1 MYRIKQD
8 QRTIRSSQLIYEAL
22 ATLMREK
29 PFTKITVT
37 NVVETAQVGRTTFYR
52 IFDEIED
59 ILRMRCDQVFDELMA
74 YFVAYR
80 QENRLPERGVLLK
93 PLLRYFYLHS
103 DIIDLLLRAR
113 RMDILQDAFRA
124 RSQGMQARV
133 AQQMQVAD
141 EYVEY
146 IVEMRLNVMIAIVAH
161 WVKTGKRQAPD
172 ELADTLKAMLNNMIT
187 VDQLL

>member
-8 QRTIRSSQLIYEAL
+8 QRTIRSSQLIYQAL

-59 ILRMRCDQVFDELMA
+59 ILRMRCDQVFDELVA
-74 YFVAYR
+74 YIVAYR
-80 QENRLPERGVLLK
+80 QEDRSPEPGMLLK
-93 PLLRYFYLHS
+93 PMLRYFYLHS

-113 RMDILQDAFRA
+113 RMDILQDAFRERA
-124 RSQGMQARV
+124 QGIQAQA

-141 EYVEY
+141 EYVAY
-146 IVEMRLNVMIAIVAH
+146 GVEIRINLMIAIVAH
-161 WVKTGKRQAPD
+161 WVRTGKRQAPD
-172 ELADTLKAMLNNMIT
+172 ELADTLKAMLNSMISI
-187 VDQLL
+187 DQLL

>member
-8 QRTIRSSQLIYEAL
+8 QRTIRSSQLIYDAL

-29 PFTKITVT
+29 PFTKISVT
-37 NVVETAQVGRTTFYR
+37 NIVETAQVGRTTFYR

-59 ILRMRCDQVFDELMA
+59 ILRMRCDQVFDELIA
-74 YFVAYR
+74 YFIAYR
-80 QENRLPERGVLLK
+80 QENRARELGTLLK
-93 PLLRYFYLHS
+93 PMLRYFYLHS
-103 DIIDLLLRAR
+103 DIIDLLLRAKR
-113 RMDILQDAFRA
+113 IDILQDAFRE
-124 RSQGMQARV
+124 RSQAIQAQLG
-133 AQQMQVAD
+133 QQMQVAD
-141 EYVEY
+141 EYVAY
-146 IVEMRLNVMIAIVAH
+146 AVEVRINLMLAIVTH